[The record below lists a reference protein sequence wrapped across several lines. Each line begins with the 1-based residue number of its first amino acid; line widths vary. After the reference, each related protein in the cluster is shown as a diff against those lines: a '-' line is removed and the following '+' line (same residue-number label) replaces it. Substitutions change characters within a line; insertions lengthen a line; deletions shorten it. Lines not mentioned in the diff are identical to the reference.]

1 MKIILNSLSLF
12 INLSSK
18 SLNKYSENQGEYK
31 SFNLDK
37 KKLEDLKIKLINS
50 KVKDFDIVQF
60 DSVKEELLEKIDKD
74 FYEVINDEVNEIKE
88 ILEAKFD
95 QLKIKE
101 DNNKQEKIK
110 LTEAKQNRLI
120 NKKIDKRVNNN
131 KDNLSFKKE
140 LAYVSDLSNR
150 NKNYVMLVGVAVI
163 VVILFFSVFSNNES
177 YDTENQWVKE
187 CLSLGFKK
195 SEDVARCAV
204 KQKKAHYDYLAIQ
217 NENERIKSE
226 LAQAN
231 QYRKNILQ
239 QQRRSNDL
247 QTDQMLLNLSK
258 DLMGL
263 NNNNKSFNCITNI
276 MGWSCN

>member
-12 INLSSK
+12 ITLSSK

-31 SFNLDK
+31 NFNLDK
-37 KKLEDLKIKLINS
+37 KKLEDLKKKLTNS
-50 KVKDFDIVQF
+50 KVKDFDILQF
-60 DSVKEELLEKIDKD
+60 DSAKEELLNKIDKD

-88 ILEAKFD
+88 ILEAKYD
-95 QLKIKE
+95 QLKTKE
-101 DNNKQEKIK
+101 DFDKQEKLNQLTNKKNKTNKNNLNLKKK
-110 LTEAKQNRLI
+110 LTY
-120 NKKIDKRVNNN
+120 VS
-131 KDNLSFKKE
+131 NLSNK
-140 LAYVSDLSNR
+140 
-150 NKNYVMLVGVAVI
+150 NKNYVMIGVAVL
-163 VVILFFSVFSNNES
+163 VVILFFSVFSNDES

-204 KQKKAHYDYLAIQ
+204 KQKKAHYDYLAIK

-231 QYRKNILQ
+231 EYQKNILQ

-247 QTDQMLLNLSK
+247 QADQMLLNLSK

-263 NNNNKSFNCITNI
+263 NNNNNRSYNCNTNI